1 MINSTLLR
9 VINVGVHVVGAVLF
23 PFGIYTHYKVDI
35 PVDVN
40 PIDSAYGQKFKYL
53 TFIDEIV
60 QASYFTVCV
69 VCDIISL
76 SNVSSVTT
84 LSSVRDYFFASI
96 GFPIGSFVAITFW
109 ALFVL
114 DRNLVMPAEFD
125 QYFPMWLNHI
135 VHSMVFVLPVMEIIT
150 SPREYPSIQNGL
162 IGLCVFQGVY
172 LVWIHVVY
180 YKCNMWVYPILE
192 KLGLFA
198 RYMFLGSSVAFSIAL
213 YFGGQFLNNTIWS
226 AQGPS
231 AKKLI

>member
-53 TFIDEIV
+53 TFIDE
-60 QASYFTVCV
+60 
-69 VCDIISL
+69 
-76 SNVSSVTT
+76 
-84 LSSVRDYFFASI
+84 
-96 GFPIGSFVAITFW
+96 FVAITFW